1 MADNAPASRAA
12 LHGSVTAFVVTLR
25 VLAAIAATAADVLTR
40 IAEVIAAGR
49 TAPKS
54 APSRTGQLSLTTE
67 GS

>member
-1 MADNAPASRAA
+1 MGANAPASRAA
-12 LHGSVTAFVVTLR
+12 LHGSVTAVVVTLR

-49 TAPKS
+49 TAPKVT
-54 APSRTGQLSLTTE
+54 PSRTGQLSPTIE